1 MNVTQTPAGT
11 RPSVSGLSA
20 GDRERLPARLSPAVR
35 MGRSTVDAP
44 VAAARQAETG
54 AAGRAPGISH
64 EQAT

>member
-1 MNVTQTPAGT
+1 MSELP
-11 RPSVSGLSA
+11 A

-44 VAAARQAETG
+44 LTVTRQAETG
-54 AAGRAPGISH
+54 AVGRGPGIAH

>member
-1 MNVTQTPAGT
+1 MNVTQAPAGP
-11 RPSVSGLSA
+11 RPSVSGLPA

-44 VAAARQAETG
+44 LTVASQAETG
-54 AAGRAPGISH
+54 AAGRGPGIAH